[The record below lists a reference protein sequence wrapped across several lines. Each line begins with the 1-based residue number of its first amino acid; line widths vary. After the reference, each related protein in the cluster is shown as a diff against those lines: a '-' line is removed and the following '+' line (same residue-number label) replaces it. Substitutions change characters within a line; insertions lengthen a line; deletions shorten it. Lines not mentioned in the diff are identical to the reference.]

1 MRNLAIACCALL
13 LLASCGRPQGRE
25 YFLRANPAGEY
36 SFDLELID
44 SLASYD
50 ISFYT
55 AIDRPLFHR
64 DTLVSFPLQV
74 VWRSPSGR
82 YFSETV
88 YYPTAEHRVLYRS
101 NVVPTEL
108 GTWNIAVTIP
118 NQPPRLRG
126 LGLAWQ
132 NSRGQQR

>member
-1 MRNLAIACCALL
+1 MRRLAVICCALL

-25 YFLRANPAGEY
+25 FFQRVNPEGEY
-36 SFDLELID
+36 SFDIDLVD

-55 AIDRPLFHR
+55 AIDKPLFRR

-88 YYPTAEHRVLYRS
+88 YYPAAEHRVLYRS
-101 NVVPTEL
+101 NVVPSEL
-108 GTWNIAVTIP
+108 GSWNIAVTIP
-118 NQPPRLRG
+118 SQPPRLRG
-126 LGLAWQ
+126 LGLAWK
-132 NSRGQQR
+132 RRDTRR